1 MFRRLTSFTL
11 GAVIA
16 SVGLFST
23 IASAAAQKDGK
34 QPSAEQIAETVVLVY
49 GGRPRLISIQR
60 NGIERGRITR
70 VTDEGRTEEI
80 SYERRFVRGE
90 TADKDKIRLDQKM
103 PTMEYSLVYNGGRI
117 FGIVNGTIFTPRQEA
132 VADFLVHTQHNID
145 ALLRYKENGSTL
157 TYVNKEKQKNIDMWV
172 IDLVDKE
179 KRRTRYY
186 ISAQRGRVLSLEYD
200 EAAAAAGGKPVKYK
214 RTFHDYTYAQ
224 GTLVPYRT
232 VLYEDGKQAEQT
244 SVLSV
249 SFGLKMDETVF
260 QNAESTSTAEVP

>member
-1 MFRRLTSFTL
+1 MFRRLISLTL
-11 GAVIA
+11 GAIIA
-16 SVGLFST
+16 SAGLFST
-23 IASAAAQKDGK
+23 TASVAAQKEGK
-34 QPSAEQIAETVVLVY
+34 TLTAEQIAETVVLVY
-49 GGRPRLISIQR
+49 GGRPRLTSIQR

-70 VTDEGRTEEI
+70 ATDEGRTEEI

-157 TYVNKEKQKNIDMWV
+157 TYVSKEKQKNIDMWV

-200 EAAAAAGGKPVKYK
+200 DAAAAGGQPVKYK

-244 SVLSV
+244 SILSV
-249 SFGLKMDETVF
+249 SFGLKMDEAVF